1 MTGVKTNDFEALSW
15 RRHHPFT
22 LWSIR
27 QFLPSTVLRG
37 IVYFHCCII
46 IICFWTEGSK
56 RLCSHPFLERI
67 SGVAW
72 RRMASHTETNQGR
85 AWLPQ
90 SLSFMENGNGQRT
103 ICLHTHPYTCKYS
116 HPSPFLGFLLQTP
129 LFILPAIHS
138 FKNCFCT
145 CDKSR
150 ETDGASQVALHEL
163 RI

>member
-1 MTGVKTNDFEALSW
+1 MTL
-15 RRHHPFT
+15 RHYHGGDTIPLPCGQSANSYHPLF
-22 LWSIR
+22 
-27 QFLPSTVLRG
+27 
-37 IVYFHCCII
+37 
-46 IICFWTEGSK
+46 
-56 RLCSHPFLERI
+56 
-67 SGVAW
+67 SGVSFIFIVVLLSFVSGLRDPRGFAAIRFW
-72 RRMASHTETNQGR
+72 RESVGWHGEGWLATQKQNQGR

-163 RI
+163 HI